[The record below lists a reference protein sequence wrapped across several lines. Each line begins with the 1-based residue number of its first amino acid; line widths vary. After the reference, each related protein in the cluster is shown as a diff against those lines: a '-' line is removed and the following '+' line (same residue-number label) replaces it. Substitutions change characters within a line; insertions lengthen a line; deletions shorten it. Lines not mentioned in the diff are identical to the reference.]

1 MSDSVAS
8 DEIFG
13 EDSFDSWSDSSEWS
27 ADELVSQPRKRS
39 ARILSDSS
47 DDGAQVEVGGNEL
60 VRFHSESVTTET
72 SANLRDD
79 SNENLYVKQL
89 EKSLGTLIESH
100 RKKLKDFRRT
110 QKASNAELLNSLG
123 LILCDENVYIDNENA
138 VVVMY
143 NSQNLM
149 ELEAGPEASKFGRL
163 LGRKMFGEK
172 EDCLLKTQMLGP
184 GRSCTEQR
192 ERVAKEAE
200 DAFDS

>member
-1 MSDSVAS
+1 MADSVAS

-89 EKSLGTLIESH
+89 ESVLAH
-100 RKKLKDFRRT
+100 
-110 QKASNAELLNSLG
+110 
-123 LILCDENVYIDNENA
+123 
-138 VVVMY
+138 
-143 NSQNLM
+143 
-149 ELEAGPEASKFGRL
+149 
-163 LGRKMFGEK
+163 
-172 EDCLLKTQMLGP
+172 
-184 GRSCTEQR
+184 
-192 ERVAKEAE
+192 
-200 DAFDS
+200 

>member
-89 EKSLGTLIESH
+89 EKSLGTLIESQ

-110 QKASNAELLNSLG
+110 EKASNAELLNSLG
-123 LILCDENVYIDNENA
+123 LIL
-138 VVVMY
+138 
-143 NSQNLM
+143 
-149 ELEAGPEASKFGRL
+149 
-163 LGRKMFGEK
+163 
-172 EDCLLKTQMLGP
+172 
-184 GRSCTEQR
+184 
-192 ERVAKEAE
+192 
-200 DAFDS
+200 